1 MGLTVH
7 FNMQN
12 EENTNDTQV
21 ELQESEMVAAEEA
34 ATKELEASESQSETP
49 VDNTESRLADLE
61 AKASKAEAEAA
72 KYRRL
77 FEKTQKPNV
86 EKQKVTSQASPL
98 NVEEAVLLA
107 QGMPEDLITSLKKVA
122 QVEGINSLIK
132 AQTNPIFV
140 AVKEKF
146 EKDQKQKQSSMP
158 ASRGAG
164 QVKAKKDIGSPGLS
178 REEHKSMLEE
188 MLGR

>member
-1 MGLTVH
+1 
-7 FNMQN
+7 MQN
-12 EENTNDTQV
+12 EENTNENQV
-21 ELQESEMVAAEEA
+21 ETQEVQEEVVEETTAEQVAEV
-34 ATKELEASESQSETP
+34 TQSETP
-49 VDNTESRLADLE
+49 VDDTEARLA
-61 AKASKAEAEAA
+61 KAEADAA

-122 QVEGINSLIK
+122 QVEGIGSLIK

-140 AVKEKF
+140 AVKEKY

-164 QVKAKKDIGSPGLS
+164 QVKVKKDISSPGLS
-178 REEHKSMLEE
+178 RDEHKAMLEE